1 MKTLKKLKLNKF
13 FYSKNII
20 EKLKERKLYYA
31 STNQIENIL
40 DQNPKVG
47 IYAGFYFFLLK
58 FKI

>member
-1 MKTLKKLKLNKF
+1 MKSLKKLKLNKF

-40 DQNPKVG
+40 EQNPKVG
-47 IYAGFYFFLLK
+47 IYAGFSILF
-58 FKI
+58 